1 MFGSRVRASFVDRG
15 FVQSG
20 NQYLG
25 SVKPAFALKVTIKTP
40 LKVTTKTPEQ
50 HVAFFE
56 S

>member
-25 SVKPAFALKVTIKTP
+25 SAKPAFVLKATM
-40 LKVTTKTPEQ
+40 KTPEQ
-50 HVAFFE
+50 HVTFFE